1 MPNQAVA
8 KTQRLYKK
16 LKVQL
21 SDYSKKEEAE
31 DVVVKKTEEWIGEKV
46 FDS

>member
-1 MPNQAVA
+1 VS

-21 SDYSKKEEAE
+21 KNYAEKEEAE
-31 DVVVKKTEEWIGEKV
+31 DVVVKKTEEWIEEKV
-46 FDS
+46 FHYLI